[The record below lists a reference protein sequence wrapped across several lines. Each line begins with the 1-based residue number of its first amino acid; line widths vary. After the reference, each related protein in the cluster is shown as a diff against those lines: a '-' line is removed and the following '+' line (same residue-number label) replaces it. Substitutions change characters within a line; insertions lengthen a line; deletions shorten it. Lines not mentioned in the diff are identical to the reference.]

1 MKPIR
6 KVILMMTD
14 TQRKDMVGCYGNPR
28 MVTPNIDALA
38 AEGIRFERAYTAQPV
53 CQPARAALFTG
64 QYPRSTG
71 GWTNSMGIGQDVQS
85 IGQRLSD
92 HGIHTAYIG
101 KWHLDGGDYF
111 GMGRCPAGWD
121 SNYWY
126 DMRNYLE
133 ELTPQERVASRKH
146 ATISNGDGIEASFTY
161 GHRCSNRAIDFL
173 KHHHEEDFFLVV
185 SYDEPHGPCLA
196 PKKYGQMYM
205 DYYVPVTAAHLDTLE
220 GKPEHHKVWA
230 GVNEKTGKRTPEQIV
245 ETTNNGKGSR
255 QDIFFGCNTFV
266 DDEMGRV
273 MEAIDDYA
281 PDALVIYT
289 SDHGT
294 FFGEHGLREKGPA
307 MYDEITNIPLIMRC
321 KAFQKQGIVDGAPV
335 SHVDIAPTVFD
346 MMGVP
351 IPKMFVGNSLKE
363 QITEGNR
370 ANDYIFMEFGR
381 FEVDHDGFGGVQ
393 LVRATFDGR
402 YKLVINLLTSDELYD
417 LEADPYEVNN
427 LIEDEAYEEIRN
439 RLHDAL
445 LEEMNTSRD
454 PFRGYYWERRP
465 WRVNARKVTWA
476 YTGMTRQ
483 KQNEEYEPKQLDYST
498 GLEMTE
504 AVRCK

>member
-1 MKPIR
+1 
-6 KVILMMTD
+6 
-14 TQRKDMVGCYGNPR
+14 
-28 MVTPNIDALA
+28 
-38 AEGIRFERAYTAQPV
+38 PV

-111 GMGRCPAGWD
+111 GMGRCPAGGD

-161 GHRCSNRAIDFL
+161 GHRCS
-173 KHHHEEDFFLVV
+173 
-185 SYDEPHGPCLA
+185 
-196 PKKYGQMYM
+196 
-205 DYYVPVTAAHLDTLE
+205 
-220 GKPEHHKVWA
+220 
-230 GVNEKTGKRTPEQIV
+230 
-245 ETTNNGKGSR
+245 
-255 QDIFFGCNTFV
+255 
-266 DDEMGRV
+266 
-273 MEAIDDYA
+273 
-281 PDALVIYT
+281 
-289 SDHGT
+289 
-294 FFGEHGLREKGPA
+294 
-307 MYDEITNIPLIMRC
+307 
-321 KAFQKQGIVDGAPV
+321 
-335 SHVDIAPTVFD
+335 
-346 MMGVP
+346 
-351 IPKMFVGNSLKE
+351 
-363 QITEGNR
+363 NR

-417 LEADPYEVNN
+417 LEADP
-427 LIEDEAYEEIRN
+427 YEEIRN

>member
-1 MKPIR
+1 
-6 KVILMMTD
+6 
-14 TQRKDMVGCYGNPR
+14 
-28 MVTPNIDALA
+28 
-38 AEGIRFERAYTAQPV
+38 
-53 CQPARAALFTG
+53 
-64 QYPRSTG
+64 
-71 GWTNSMGIGQDVQS
+71 
-85 IGQRLSD
+85 
-92 HGIHTAYIG
+92 
-101 KWHLDGGDYF
+101 
-111 GMGRCPAGWD
+111 
-121 SNYWY
+121 
-126 DMRNYLE
+126 
-133 ELTPQERVASRKH
+133 
-146 ATISNGDGIEASFTY
+146 
-161 GHRCSNRAIDFL
+161 
-173 KHHHEEDFFLVV
+173 
-185 SYDEPHGPCLA
+185 
-196 PKKYGQMYM
+196 
-205 DYYVPVTAAHLDTLE
+205 YYVPVTAAHLDTLE